1 MYPTRMLPTRMRLI
15 GAVACLLLAL
25 VPGLALNVSPRLGV
39 TSRPLPRSSWT
50 VVASRT
56 RVVVL
61 AESDE
66 QVRHPLLLCPEHTPL
81 HSRAPCRHCAHTPH
95 SGLHISQE
103 ITDLTLEDMFEVFEE
118 ADKTI
123 DGPTDSAKAP
133 ARETA
138 EEAWSKAPEGSFLS
152 PAVIA
157 GLAAVSLGIRFVVF
171 GPDGASL

>member
-66 QVRHPLLLCPEHTPL
+66 Q
-81 HSRAPCRHCAHTPH
+81 
-95 SGLHISQE
+95 E

-123 DGPTDSAKAP
+123 DGPTDSAKVP